1 MDDVLI
7 SCSYLSYLPFLTHFL
22 LLLNRRSDRRLSR
35 HLAIVLPAVLHL
47 TAITYQYLN
56 AKPVIQSFLRFFCQL
71 ERGSHASSLPVSS
84 SCPTASAPQLSL
96 RFLPECRRP
105 PVKQHEDPELPRPYI
120 TESTSLLNSKQETP
134 CEADPRTRGAVWSAL
149 TALMVAALVVLLF
162 FQDSLPDRFAPWL
175 GTLPKD
181 PLLAALKILETA
193 PVIVSHTGSLHIK
206 PI

>member
-1 MDDVLI
+1 MRSRSSSRSSGSSASSNVD
-7 SCSYLSYLPFLTHFL
+7 PT
-22 LLLNRRSDRRLSR
+22 RRRFLSR
-35 HLAIVLPAVLHL
+35 QAVHSIGAAVVTQVLA
-47 TAITYQYLN
+47 
-56 AKPVIQSFLRFFCQL
+56 RM
-71 ERGSHASSLPVSS
+71 SS
-84 SCPTASAPQLSL
+84 S
-96 RFLPECRRP
+96 